1 MNKTKKSLVN
11 MVTSYAYKVV
21 TMFLG
26 ILIPKLFI
34 TGYGSEINGL
44 QSSVTQ
50 IFSYIA
56 LLEAGIGA
64 SVIQSMYAP
73 VSSGDTK
80 KINSYLS
87 ATTKYYNKIGFIYF
101 GILTAVSIVY
111 SLIIRVDQMP
121 WHMVLLYILITGTM
135 GGANY
140 FYLAKLKLLISATGD
155 SYIDNVM
162 LTATYVLTSVLKIVL
177 IHFGI
182 HIVILQVGT
191 LAISVLVT
199 LAYLI
204 VAKRKYP
211 WLSFK
216 EKPDFSCTKQKGSVM
231 IHRISSLIFQNVDIL
246 LLTFFCDLTTVSIYT
261 MYKLI
266 INMINTVVA
275 TLGDSMNFV
284 FGQKMNT
291 KDPGHTEYKKLIDTY
306 NVFYSALSM
315 GLFTVTYLL
324 ILPFMR
330 LYTRGMDADYI
341 IEVLPWLYIAI
352 EVLTVGRESM
362 MRTIEVAGHFKKTQ
376 WRAVWE
382 TVINLVASIV
392 GILVFKHF
400 FGNVGGLYGALAGT
414 VAAMLYRTID
424 MNIYANKHILNR
436 SAFKSFYV
444 MCTNAAVFVFVA
456 LVFKR
461 FVPSIDS
468 YLEFFLHAIWITA
481 IVVLL
486 FVAIQSALNVKE
498 LKHALK
504 FVKAKLKRKQR
515 TTT

>member
-1 MNKTKKSLVN
+1 MNKTKKSIVN
-11 MVTSYAYKVV
+11 MITSYMYKIV
-21 TMFLG
+21 TMLLG

-87 ATTKYYNKIGFIYF
+87 AASRYYNKTGVIYF
-101 GILTAVSIVY
+101 AILTSVAIVY

-121 WHMVLLYILITGTM
+121 WYMVLSYILITGFM

-155 SYIDNVM
+155 AYVDNVM
-162 LTATYVLTSVLKIVL
+162 LTVTYVLTSVLKIVL

-182 HIVILQVGT
+182 HIVILQIGT
-191 LAISVLVT
+191 LAISVFVT
-199 LAYLI
+199 LAYFI
-204 VAKRKYP
+204 IAKKKYP

-231 IHRISSLIFQNVDIL
+231 VHRISSLIFQNVDVL

-291 KDPGHTEYKKLIDTY
+291 KDPGHVEYKKLIDTF

-352 EVLTVGRESM
+352 EILTVGRESM
-362 MRTIEVAGHFKKTQ
+362 MRTIEVAGHFKTTR
-376 WRAVWE
+376 WRAVLE
-382 TVINLVASIV
+382 TVINLVASII

-400 FGNVGGLYGALAGT
+400 FGNVGGLYGALIGT

-424 MNIYANKHILNR
+424 MNIYANRHILKR
-436 SAFKSFYV
+436 SSFKSFYV
-444 MCTNAAVFVFVA
+444 MVTNVAVFVFVA
-456 LVFKR
+456 LVLKPFM
-461 FVPSIDS
+461 PSING

-481 IVVLL
+481 LVVSI
-486 FVAIQSALNVKE
+486 FVAVQSALNAKE
-498 LKHALK
+498 FKHAVY
-504 FVKAKLKRKQR
+504 FVKSRLKRK
-515 TTT
+515 